1 MKEKN
6 IKLIING
13 ITEKHGYI
21 LEDIKSIDRS
31 SELWTV
37 SKNIKDVQHRLIF
50 LTDQSLNQLI
60 QYDIP
65 EDKINTYVLFYED
78 GINENK
84 DETSLS
90 ASKILSKPTIRV
102 ALKEKKVEYT
112 QNVDLQVVQDLAAVM
127 NNNNLYGNGETISLK
142 DQPYITKGLIFI
154 NIIMYAITAYMSFV
168 YADGSIFNSD
178 IRVLILL
185 GAKVNELIAEGEY
198 FRLISAMFLHG
209 GLVHLGVNMYSLYA
223 IGPMVERVYGKK
235 KYIAIYFISGICS
248 SMFSYLFSPSVSS
261 GASGAI
267 FGLLGAVLIFAIKS
281 KGRAGIGFIKS
292 ILSVI
297 MINIVIG
304 ITLPN
309 IDNFAH
315 MGGLLGG
322 IFISFLVN
330 IKSENN

>member
-6 IKLIING
+6 IKIIISG
-13 ITEKHGYI
+13 LTEQYGYL

-37 SKNIKDVQHRLIF
+37 SKNISGVQYRLIF
-50 LTDQSLNQLI
+50 LTQQSLNELM

-65 EDKINTYVLFYED
+65 EDKSNTYVLFYEE
-78 GINENK
+78 GINESK
-84 DETSLS
+84 EGSALS
-90 ASKILSKPTIRV
+90 VNNLLDKPMIRV
-102 ALKEKKVEYT
+102 ELKEKKVEYT
-112 QNVDLQVVQDLAAVM
+112 QNINMQVVHDLAAVM
-127 NNNNLYGNGETISLK
+127 SSKTLRSNGEKISLK
-142 DQPYITKGLIFI
+142 DQPLVTMGFIGI
-154 NIIMYAITAYMSFV
+154 NIIMYVITAYLSFV
-168 YADGSIFNSD
+168 YAGGSIFNSD
-178 IRVLILL
+178 INVLILL
-185 GAKVNELIAEGEY
+185 GAKVNELIVQGEY

-209 GLVHLGVNMYSLYA
+209 GLVHLMVNMYSLYA

-235 KYIAIYFISGICS
+235 KYIAIYFVAGICS
-248 SMFSYLFSPSVSS
+248 SLFSYFFSASVSI

-281 KGRAGIGFIKS
+281 KGRTGIGFIKS

-297 MINIVIG
+297 VINILIG

-315 MGGLLGG
+315 MGGLFGG
-322 IFISFLVN
+322 LLISFLVN
-330 IKSENN
+330 FKSE